1 MTEIN
6 TDMLQQYGLQN
17 STKKQKDPNAMMQDD
32 FLTLMTEQLKNQ
44 DPMKPT
50 DNGEFLGQM
59 AQFSTVSSLSKLQE
73 TATSLADSIR
83 SSMGLAAVGM
93 IGKEALAKT
102 DRVALAAEG
111 EKINGVIDLPASS
124 SKVQLTITDPGGNV
138 IRTLNLG
145 RQTAGKTEFSWD
157 GKRTDGSP
165 AAAGNYVINAEFAT
179 DGDETQAAATL
190 VYSKIDSVSFDNGK
204 ATLNTR
210 DGQSHEL
217 AAITQI
223 H

>member
-17 STKKQKDPNAMMQDD
+17 TKKKNKDPNALMQGD
-32 FLTLMTEQLKNQ
+32 FLKLMTEQLKNQ

-50 DNGEFLGQM
+50 DNGQFLGQM

-93 IGKEALAKT
+93 IGKEALTTT
-102 DRVALAAEG
+102 DRVTLAKEG

-124 SKVQLTITDPGGNV
+124 SKVQLTVTDPGGNV
-138 IRTLNLG
+138 IRTINLG
-145 RQTAGKTEFSWD
+145 RQPAGKTEFSWD
-157 GKRTDGSP
+157 GNRNDGSP
-165 AAAGNYVINAEFAT
+165 AAVGSYVIKAEYAT
-179 DGDETQAAATL
+179 DGETSQAATTL
-190 VYSKIDSVSFDNGK
+190 VYSKIDSVSFNDGK
-204 ATLNTR
+204 AMLNTR

-217 AAITQI
+217 GAIAQI